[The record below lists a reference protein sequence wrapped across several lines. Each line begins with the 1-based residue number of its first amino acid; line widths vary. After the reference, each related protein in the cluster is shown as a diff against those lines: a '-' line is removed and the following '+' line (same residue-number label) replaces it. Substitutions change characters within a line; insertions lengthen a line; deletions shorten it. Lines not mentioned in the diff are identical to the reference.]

1 MVHGKIRRAAWVL
14 AAVLLLALG
23 GCSRAENV
31 RAQAGE
37 TVSTALFDFT
47 VAEPQTLDA
56 YPGIQI
62 PDGRKLVTMRLTVS
76 NTSDQTYTMFA
87 GDFQIQWGDGAEDFG
102 PCLPAVDDTMVPYGY
117 ELAPGA
123 GRAGAMMALVP
134 ADCTALTVAY
144 QEFRADGDPAAAYF
158 VEVPL

>member
-23 GCSRAENV
+23 GCSRVESV
-31 RAQAGE
+31 QAQAGE

-47 VAEPQTLDA
+47 VADPRTLDA
-56 YPGIQI
+56 YEGIQI
-62 PDGRKLVTMRLTVS
+62 PEDQKLVTMLLTVS

-102 PCLPAVDDTMVPYGY
+102 TCQPAVDDTMVPYGY
-117 ELAPGA
+117 ELTPGA
-123 GRAGAMMALVP
+123 SRAGAMMVLVP

>member
-23 GCSRAENV
+23 GCSRVESV
-31 RAQAGE
+31 QAQAGE

-62 PDGRKLVTMRLTVS
+62 PDGRKLVTMLLTVS
-76 NTSDQTYTMFA
+76 NTSDQTYTMFSE
-87 GDFQIQWGDGAEDFG
+87 DFQIQWGGGAEDFG
-102 PCLPAVDDTMVPYGY
+102 PCLAAVDDTMLPYGY

-123 GRAGAMMALVP
+123 SRSGAMLALVP
-134 ADCTALTVAY
+134 ADCTALTVTC
-144 QEFRADGDPAAAYF
+144 QEFRAVGDPAAAYF
-158 VEVPL
+158 VEVQL

>member
-23 GCSRAENV
+23 GCSRVESV
-31 RAQAGE
+31 QAQAGE

-62 PDGRKLVTMRLTVS
+62 PDGRKLVTMLLTVS

-123 GRAGAMMALVP
+123 SLAGAMMALVP
-134 ADCTALTVAY
+134 VDCTALTVAY